1 MASPHSHQALD
12 ACCTQADQLSRK
24 EESRPEAVLEIATTP
39 PQPTNHYPE
48 GQGSPQSNVNKN
60 LKRPREENG
69 QEGSTCPDVEQTS
82 PPTAKRA
89 RSGPDSVP
97 FWGLDAIKPLTEAN
111 LDTFLESMSGS
122 DQRYQPLSR
131 KNSAQHRRV
140 TALSSSKRSHA
151 ESESVSEGSC
161 LSSRAVT
168 ATNPRFPKYLM
179 DCGFDGEATEKPPAE
194 DLEALRLVM
203 RTTRDSPEPD
213 HQLFHL
219 TRKEMKFK
227 NEVSVVKRL
236 SPLLFPYRD
245 LPTNNQKTSNLV
257 YHDDVSWQE
266 WGSNKPGFLPTSKP
280 DLCIAFKS
288 SAFTSQEAAR
298 MTSPYLLSTSYA
310 PSLTLEVKTALQS
323 MVIAERQNANN
334 MISLLQRDFALQ
346 KDIGQHKQAERRIR
360 FISTT
365 HDTVLQRWQAWY
377 FVIKDDGN
385 PKWCCCDLGKVD
397 YEDPDSDGFQTARR
411 YNLNLC
417 EYISDSVF
425 KKFRKTLAGCG
436 TDPSTHGPELQEEG
450 ITADVRSVHLSTPSA
465 STTGDSESKRVK
477 R

>member
-1 MASPHSHQALD
+1 PDAL
-12 ACCTQADQLSRK
+12 
-24 EESRPEAVLEIATTP
+24 LEIDATP
-39 PQPTNHYPE
+39 QQPTSDHPKGE
-48 GQGSPQSNVNKN
+48 GSPDPKINKN
-60 LKRPREENG
+60 LKRPREENEQAG
-69 QEGSTCPDVEQTS
+69 LAGHDVGIPS
-82 PPTAKRA
+82 PTTAKRA
-89 RSGPDSVP
+89 KSGPDSVP

-111 LDTFLESMSGS
+111 LETFLGSMSGS
-122 DQRYQPLSR
+122 DQGDRPLSR

-140 TALSSSKRSHA
+140 AALSSSKTSHA
-151 ESESVSEGSC
+151 ESEYVSEGSS
-161 LSSRAVT
+161 LSSRAVA
-168 ATNPRFPKYLM
+168 ATNPRYLKYLM
-179 DCGFDGEATEKPPAE
+179 DCGLDDEATEKPLAE
-194 DLEALRLVM
+194 DLEALRSVM
-203 RTTRDSPEPD
+203 RTRRDSPEPD

-245 LPTNNQKTSNLV
+245 LPMNNQKTSNLV

-266 WGSNKPGFLPTSKP
+266 WGSNKPGFLPTPKP

-288 SAFTSQEAAR
+288 SAFTSQEEAR
-298 MTSPYLLSTSYA
+298 MTSPYLLSLSYA
-310 PSLTLEVKTALQS
+310 PALTLEVKTALQS

-346 KDIGQHKQAERRIR
+346 KDIGLHEQAERRIR

-377 FVIKDDGN
+377 YVIKDDGN

-397 YEDPDSDGFQTARR
+397 FEDPNSDGFQTARR
-411 YNLNLC
+411 YILNLC
-417 EYISDSVF
+417 EYISDIVF
-425 KKFRKTLAGCG
+425 RELQRTLAGRG
-436 TDPSTHGPELQEEG
+436 TDPSTHGPGLQEEG

>member
-1 MASPHSHQALD
+1 MKCLWLKGKHNFSLGLSCCIVAWHMKETA
-12 ACCTQADQLSRK
+12 ACMVS
-24 EESRPEAVLEIATTP
+24 SAVLQSYDKVRDAMSELYKRLRFETPYHTSVRTIA
-39 PQPTNHYPE
+39 
-48 GQGSPQSNVNKN
+48 VMWAFA
-60 LKRPREENG
+60 
-69 QEGSTCPDVEQTS
+69 DV
-82 PPTAKRA
+82 
-89 RSGPDSVP
+89 
-97 FWGLDAIKPLTEAN
+97 LL
-111 LDTFLESMSGS
+111 
-122 DQRYQPLSR
+122 
-131 KNSAQHRRV
+131 H
-140 TALSSSKRSHA
+140 
-151 ESESVSEGSC
+151 
-161 LSSRAVT
+161 
-168 ATNPRFPKYLM
+168 
-179 DCGFDGEATEKPPAE
+179 
-194 DLEALRLVM
+194 
-203 RTTRDSPEPD
+203 
-213 HQLFHL
+213 
-219 TRKEMKFK
+219 
-227 NEVSVVKRL
+227 RL

-266 WGSNKPGFLPTSKP
+266 WGSNKPGFLPTPKP

-417 EYISDSVF
+417 EYISDTVF
-425 KKFRKTLAGCG
+425 KELRKTLAGCD